1 MKAEYIA
8 VNAGVRYWEDAD
20 VNGAEDTDGTMIPFR
35 EGKMWKPVIRLSDG
49 AFVDWPLGA
58 VANIHYKVCDAG
70 TYALL
75 DENKQVVGAWTG
87 DYVPNRFLCHGDNGY
102 GDYIIMRVDAE
113 GYIYDYRKPD
123 IDPDEWEA

>member
-8 VNAGVRYWEDAD
+8 VNAEVRYWEDTD
-20 VNGAEDTDGTMIPFR
+20 VNGVGDTDGTMIPFR
-35 EGKMWKPVIRLSDG
+35 EGKMWKPVIRLIDG
-49 AFVDWPLGA
+49 AFMDWPLGV

-70 TYALL
+70 TYDLL

-113 GYIYDYRKPD
+113 GYIKGYRKPD
-123 IDPDEWEA
+123 IDPDEWDA